1 VKRAV
6 TLGLIWLFLKNQWK
20 FLALSRDDLPENTRN
35 VVDLDFD
42 RISDLPVEEGANML
56 RIGSLIFLGDV
67 EN

>member
-1 VKRAV
+1 
-6 TLGLIWLFLKNQWK
+6 
-20 FLALSRDDLPENTRN
+20 
-35 VVDLDFD
+35 VDLDFD